1 MPRGI
6 HAVGIDSGGFGEQ
19 LSNKGGIM
27 QFSKTIRLFQAFVVL
42 AGSGLVAAEP
52 QTIRIGVIG
61 PLSVKSSEDMG
72 LSIIGGAKVFQSDI
86 NMSGGV
92 MGQQIELVIRDD
104 QAKPE
109 IGVAMAKE
117 LVEKEKVVAVVGFA
131 NTGVALPAAK
141 VLQESKVPVVV
152 SGATGASVTKTFMPP
167 AYPVSYVFRT
177 SASDALQ
184 PIVILNDA
192 IDRRKLDKIA
202 LLHDESPYGQ
212 FGRQSV
218 VAELER
224 RKIKPVAVE
233 SFKVGEGDMKA
244 QMQRV
249 KESGANVIV
258 VYCLGADAV
267 TVVKTAEKE
276 GLKLPMVGPWTLSQQ
291 TFIDKAGSSAEG
303 VRTSVTFIENELSSV
318 KNQFAVN
325 YRKINSVSRIPSAVA
340 AAQTYDALRLISLA
354 IFQAGSTE
362 GPKIQAALENLAH
375 STTSTVVSRYAR
387 PFSPS
392 DHEAITENMI
402 VLGEIRKAQVTY
414 AYKED
419 ASSAGIMRTKAPA
432 K

>member
-1 MPRGI
+1 MLLKPINDAIANTLAPLQVAGVLSDRGNWHKLRRRTHQKTSHQGEHMKLLAKLGI
-6 HAVGIDSGGFGEQ
+6 FAGIACLVG
-19 LSNKGGIM
+19 
-27 QFSKTIRLFQAFVVL
+27 
-42 AGSGLVAAEP
+42 AAPARAELP
-52 QTIRIGVIG
+52 PIKIGVIG
-61 PLSVKSSEDMG
+61 PLTAKSSEDMG

-86 NMSGGV
+86 NLSGGV
-92 MGQQIELVIRDD
+92 MGRQIQLVIRDD

-109 IGVAMAKE
+109 VGVAMAKA

-131 NTGVALPAAK
+131 NTGVALP
-141 VLQESKVPVVV
+141 
-152 SGATGASVTKTFMPP
+152 P

-177 SASDALQ
+177 SASDSLQ
-184 PIVILNDA
+184 PIVILNDV

-218 VAELER
+218 LAELER

-233 SFKVGEGDMKA
+233 GFKVGESDMKA

-276 GLKLPMVGPWTLSQQ
+276 GLKLPLVGPWTLSQQ
-291 TFIDKAGSSAEG
+291 TFIDKAGKSAEG

-325 YRKINSVSRIPSAVA
+325 YRKINNASRIPSAIA
-340 AAQTYDALRLISLA
+340 AAQTYDALRLLSLA
-354 IFQAGSTE
+354 IFQANSTE
-362 GPKIQAALENLAH
+362 GPKIQSALENLTH

-387 PFSPS
+387 PFTPT
-392 DHEAITENMI
+392 DPEAIAENML
-402 VLGEIRKAQVTY
+402 VLGEIRRGQVTY

-419 ASSAGIMRTKAPA
+419 ASSAGIMRTKAPV